1 MDHASYFL
9 LCLCK
14 RIRLWPCNGMVVMTV
29 TYMKDGS
36 PKSWDKSLRR
46 YEIIWPDGRKEIW
59 KDITARDCLTRY
71 ENMDPMGNGLR
82 LREIVGN
89 ELQLQKATESK

>member
-1 MDHASYFL
+1 MGRMVESL
-9 LCLCK
+9 ESK
-14 RIRLWPCNGMVVMTV
+14 RRGYAVMTV

-46 YEIIWPDGRKEIW
+46 YEISWPDGRKEIW

-71 ENMDPMGNGLR
+71 ENMDPMGNGLK
-82 LREIVGN
+82 LREIVGK
-89 ELQLQKATESK
+89 ELQLQKVTESK

>member
-1 MDHASYFL
+1 
-9 LCLCK
+9 
-14 RIRLWPCNGMVVMTV
+14 MTV
-29 TYMKDGS
+29 TYMKEGS

-46 YEIIWPDGRKEIW
+46 YEITWPDGRKEIW

-71 ENMDPMGNGLR
+71 ENMDPQGNGLQ
-82 LREIVGN
+82 LREITGK

>member
-1 MDHASYFL
+1 MGRMVESL
-9 LCLCK
+9 ESK
-14 RIRLWPCNGMVVMTV
+14 RRGYAVMNV

-46 YEIIWPDGRKEIW
+46 YEISWPDGRKEIW

-71 ENMDPMGNGLR
+71 ENMDPMGNGLQ
-82 LREIVGN
+82 LREIVGK
-89 ELQLQKATESK
+89 ELQLQKVTESK